1 MRRIVINSEER
12 EKVRTLFGVT
22 DKTVSMAL
30 NYRKDNELARKIRS
44 VALQNGGREVGHTL
58 ETSFDINYMVQRFGD
73 KVEIRVDRKNDEATL
88 TKMGEVITT
97 IPNITIEGI
106 FKLQE
111 RANILAQTI

>member
-1 MRRIVINSEER
+1 
-12 EKVRTLFGVT
+12 
-22 DKTVSMAL
+22 
-30 NYRKDNELARKIRS
+30 
-44 VALQNGGREVGHTL
+44 
-58 ETSFDINYMVQRFGD
+58 MVQRFGD